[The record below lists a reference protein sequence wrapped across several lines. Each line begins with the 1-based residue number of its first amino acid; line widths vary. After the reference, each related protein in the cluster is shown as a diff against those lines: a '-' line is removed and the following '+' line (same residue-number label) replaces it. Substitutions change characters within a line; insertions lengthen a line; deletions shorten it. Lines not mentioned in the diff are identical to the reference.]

1 MNNQQFEE
9 YLETMQQQLMTLR
22 QALSSYRTMEADL
35 PLIAQLHLQGYI
47 SDQTRIR
54 LELIIGSIIT
64 QLILSQA
71 VIEDIE
77 VHFEHERKER
87 ESKVS

>member
-1 MNNQQFEE
+1 
-9 YLETMQQQLMTLR
+9 MQQQLMTLR
-22 QALSSYRTMEADL
+22 QVLSSYRTMEADL